1 MEIMNQ
7 HGIATPKSFVASTPE
22 EADHIFST
30 MMNKRKLCPLLH
42 CFEISIFLFINYRRL
57 NIYLHNIS

>member
-7 HGIATPKSFVASTPE
+7 HGISTPKCFVASTPE

-30 MMNKRKLCPLLH
+30 MMNKRKFDAHARVHL
-42 CFEISIFLFINYRRL
+42 FLIMKSFSFYTDYIINQ
-57 NIYLHNIS
+57 

>member
-7 HGIATPKSFVASTPE
+7 HGISTPKCFVASTPE

-30 MMNKRKLCPLLH
+30 MMNKRKFDAHRSFP
-42 CFEISIFLFINYRRL
+42 SVPNYEEFH
-57 NIYLHNIS
+57 I